1 MLTLFENYLTFE
13 NIYMWVN
20 FGILPFWIMLIFI
33 PNSKITRIFLNS
45 IILPFILSF
54 AYIYIIYQAALMDEP
69 ILDVFK
75 LYLSLDN
82 LYTIFSIENFLLVFW
97 LHFLALNIFL
107 GTWVSRDAIKYSV
120 PRGLVS
126 ISLIGIYFSGPVGLL
141 LYWFIRIFYAK
152 KISFHD

>member
-1 MLTLFENYLTFE
+1 MLTQFENYLTFE

-54 AYIYIIYQAALMDEP
+54 AYIYIIYQTALMDEP
-69 ILDVFK
+69 MLDIFK

-82 LYTIFSIENFLLVFW
+82 LYAIFSVENFLLVFW

-107 GTWVSRDAIKYSV
+107 GTWVSRDAIKHNV

-126 ISLIGIYFSGPVGLL
+126 IPLIGIYFSGPLGLL
-141 LYWFIRIFYAK
+141 IYWFIRIFYAK

>member
-13 NIYMWVN
+13 NIYMWAN

-126 ISLIGIYFSGPVGLL
+126 IPLIGIYFSGPVGLL

>member
-45 IILPFILSF
+45 IILPFLLSF
-54 AYIYIIYQAALMDEP
+54 AYIYIIYQAVLMDEP
-69 ILDVFK
+69 MLDVFK

-82 LYTIFSIENFLLVFW
+82 LYTIFSVENFLLVFW

-126 ISLIGIYFSGPVGLL
+126 IPLIGIYFSGPVGLL

>member
-13 NIYMWVN
+13 SIYMWVN

-33 PNSKITRIFLNS
+33 PNVKITRIFLNS
-45 IILPFILSF
+45 IILPLILSF

-69 ILDVFK
+69 ILDIFK

-82 LYTIFSIENFLLVFW
+82 LYTIFSVENFLLVFW
-97 LHFLALNIFL
+97 LHFVALNIFL
-107 GTWVSRDAIKYSV
+107 GTWVSRDAIKYNI

-126 ISLIGIYFSGPVGLL
+126 IPLILIYFSGPVGLL
-141 LYWFIRIFYAK
+141 LYWFVRIFYSK